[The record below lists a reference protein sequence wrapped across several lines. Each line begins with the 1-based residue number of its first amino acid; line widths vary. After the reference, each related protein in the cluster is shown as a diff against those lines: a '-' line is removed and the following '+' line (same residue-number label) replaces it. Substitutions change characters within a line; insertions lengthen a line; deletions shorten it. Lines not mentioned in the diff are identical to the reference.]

1 MKMAK
6 KKKAVKAAPE
16 KPQAQRLLEAA
27 RKAQG
32 ELRESR
38 FAGDQSKRAQASIG
52 RKPIKLGGG
61 D

>member
-1 MKMAK
+1 MAK
-6 KKKAVKAAPE
+6 KKKAVKSAPE

-32 ELRESR
+32 ELRGNR
-38 FAGDQSKRAQASIG
+38 FSADKGKGKPDTIG
-52 RKPIKLGGG
+52 PKPIKLGGG

>member
-1 MKMAK
+1 MAK
-6 KKKAVKAAPE
+6 KKKAAKAAPE

-32 ELRESR
+32 QLRESR
-38 FAGDQSKRAQASIG
+38 FSEETGKRGVASIG

>member
-1 MKMAK
+1 MA
-6 KKKAVKAAPE
+6 KKKAVKKKAAAPE
-16 KPQAQRLLEAA
+16 KPQAQRLLESV

-32 ELRESR
+32 ELRDSR
-38 FAGDQSKRAQASIG
+38 FSKETGKRAVATIG